1 VKISL
6 AQDVGR
12 EVSFLREALTAIQ
25 VEFGQIS
32 PKVRKNCITGILLSK
47 YLLFIYFLIFVSN
60 FLL

>member
-1 VKISL
+1 VVKISL

-32 PKVRKNCITGILLSK
+32 PKVRNNFIIKVHLMLFFIIHFFIIEIL
-47 YLLFIYFLIFVSN
+47 IE
-60 FLL
+60 